1 MDEYHLGMDV
11 DQLKDDVEQG
21 RIDLARLVELLQSQ
35 QRLID
40 QLKKQL
46 AASQARLDELEKGAS
61 SSSSTQKTD
70 QPFSVDAEEKRR
82 RDAKKSKAKR
92 KKPRGAGRV
101 STAEKLN
108 NCERTEK
115 VYPDGCSPE
124 ECWLSHTRPIWQLED
139 GRAVR
144 VAYEV
149 YRASGDRYGKIP
161 GAFGRSE
168 FSLEIVL
175 AIGYQVY
182 VVGLSIDKVCLLM
195 NFFQHLNLSKSQ
207 ADALLNQLARR
218 WEKEFDHLCTLLANS
233 LVVHADETSWSINSV
248 WAFLSEKARVIL
260 FGVHKDGHTLKQL
273 LDSEVFAGLL
283 ISDNAAVYAN
293 FTHAQKCWAHLL
305 RKAIK
310 LTLLAPEIAAY
321 RQLTDGLLAI
331 YRKACKVQR
340 DGRLGDA
347 GREQNVADLDDE
359 VVDLCGPMWAAECPK
374 LEGHADDYRL
384 LCNEVMNLMLKQEL
398 FRFVTAPA
406 VRQPNGEVHPVSGT
420 NNEAERGLRGSA
432 TARATGRT
440 SKTVAGARRRS
451 IITSVLESLRKYL
464 KTTTLASLIA
474 EVVSWERRGG
484 SCFARAT
491 RRIAKS
497 KHKTGILDAVLPQPS
512 G

>member
-11 DQLKDDVEQG
+11 DHLKDDVEQG

-35 QRLID
+35 QRLIE

-46 AASQARLDELEKGAS
+46 AAAQNRVDELENGAAS
-61 SSSSTQKTD
+61 SGSTQKTD
-70 QPFSVDAEEKRR
+70 QPFSVHAEEKRQ
-82 RDAKKSKAKR
+82 RDKKSKGKR

-101 STAEKLN
+101 STAEKLQA
-108 NCERTEK
+108 CERIEQ

-149 YRASGDRYGKIP
+149 YRASKDRYGKIP

-182 VVGLSIDKVCLLM
+182 MVGLSLDKACLLM
-195 NFFQHLNLSKSQ
+195 NFFQHLHLSKSQ

-233 LVVHADETSWSINSV
+233 LVVHADETRWSINSAWV
-248 WAFLSEKARVIL
+248 FLSEKARVLL
-260 FGVHKDGHTLKQL
+260 FGVHKDGQTLKEL

-310 LTLLAPEIAAY
+310 LTLLAPEVEAY
-321 RQLTDGLLAI
+321 RRLADGLLAI
-331 YRKACKVQR
+331 YRQACKVQR
-340 DGRLGDA
+340 DGRLRDA
-347 GREQNVADLDDE
+347 GRERKVAELDDE
-359 VVDLCGPMWAAECPK
+359 VLELCGPMWAAECPK

-384 LCNEVMNLMLKQEL
+384 LCNEVMNLLLKQEL
-398 FRFVTAPA
+398 FSFVTTPA
-406 VRQPNGEVHPVSGT
+406 VRQPNGEVHCVSGT
-420 NNEAERGLRGSA
+420 NNEAERTLRGSA

-440 SKTVAGARRRS
+440 SKTVQGARRRS
-451 IITSVLESLRKYL
+451 IITSVLESLRNYL
-464 KTTTLASLIA
+464 KKATLASLIE
-474 EVVSWERRGG
+474 EVASWEGRGG
-484 SCFARAT
+484 SCFARAV
-491 RRIAKS
+491 RRIGKS
-497 KHKTGILDAVLPQPS
+497 KHKSGVLDAVLPQPS